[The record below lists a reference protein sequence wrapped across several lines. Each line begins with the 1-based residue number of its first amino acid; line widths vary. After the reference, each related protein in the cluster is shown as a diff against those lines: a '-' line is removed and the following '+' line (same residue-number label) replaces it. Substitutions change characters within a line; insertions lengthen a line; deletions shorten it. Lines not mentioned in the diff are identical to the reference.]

1 MPSASERSAP
11 ARSSAEGLPAGPS
24 RPGAWRGLVADP
36 RQLIDVPAL
45 AAAIDA
51 AAVAA
56 IGRGDRGAVRPAV
69 VALLRAALAEGRA
82 TIAAAIALRPRE
94 AHRAIHDYAWLAEAV
109 VRLVLDLAVR
119 RMHALPNPTSS
130 ERIAALAVGGFGRA
144 EMAPFSDIDLLF
156 LTPYKQTPW
165 GESLIESVLYVLWD
179 LRLKVGHSTRTADD
193 CLRLAKQD
201 VSIRTSL
208 LENRFVWGDRA
219 LAEKLDQRLWS
230 ELFDQ
235 TGPQFVELKLEER
248 AERHDRQGSS
258 RYLLE
263 PNLKEGKG
271 GLRDLQTLYWIGK
284 YLYHAAS
291 TEDLVRMG
299 VFTADEYA
307 TLAEAEAFLW
317 TTRVH
322 LHLLNG
328 RPVEQLTFDAQV
340 EIAGA
345 LGYRDDTAQRG
356 VERFMHDYFR
366 HAKHVGDL
374 TRIFLAALEARHV
387 KSRPSLGEK
396 LRTVFTFGR
405 DPTGPAFTLKNGRL
419 DMHDEGAFAKDPL
432 NILRLFEESLAADIP
447 IHPDALRRVAAN
459 LDLIDDKVRNDREA
473 NRIFLDLLLGH
484 QNPERALRLMNEV
497 GVLGAFIPE
506 FGRIVA
512 LMQFNMYHYY
522 TVDEHTIRTIS
533 TLSMIERKQLVAD
546 LPVVSDIMARGVDRR
561 VLYVALLLH
570 DIGKGSGRDHS
581 TVGAEVA
588 ERLCPRLG
596 LEPEETELVVWLVR
610 HHLLMSDVAQKRDLA
625 DPRTARDFA
634 RVVKSPTRLKFL
646 SVLTVCD
653 IRGVGPGVWNN
664 WKAML
669 LRSLYSETIEV
680 LTGGSQATSR
690 PEREAAA
697 KAALAE
703 ALADWSPAEIEAE
716 CARHYAPYWLGFET
730 RTHAIFAR
738 LGRGLKDDTPGIE
751 IELDESRD
759 ATEVC
764 FAMADHP
771 GIFARLAGALALA
784 GANVVDART
793 YTTTDGVATAAFWI
807 QDASGKPYERAR
819 MTRLRSSVQ
828 RTLAGQI
835 KAREALRDKDKIKK
849 RERDFQVPT
858 RIGFDNSGSDIYTII
873 EVETRDRPG
882 LLYDLTR
889 TLTANGIS
897 ISSAII
903 ATYGEQAVDVF
914 YVKDL
919 FGLKLYT
926 DSKRSQLEQR
936 LRAAIADAVPQR
948 GGRAR

>member
-1 MPSASERSAP
+1 MTPLASDQLPSSTAEATAP
-11 ARSSAEGLPAGPS
+11 DPWP
-24 RPGAWRGLVADP
+24 GLVADP
-36 RQLIDVPAL
+36 ERLIDAPAL
-45 AAAIDA
+45 AAAMDSA
-51 AAVAA
+51 AAEAIAA
-56 IGRGDRGAVRPAV
+56 GDRCAIRPAV
-69 VALLRAALAEGRA
+69 VPLLRDALAEARA
-82 TIAAAIALRPRE
+82 AIAAAIAGAPRE
-94 AHRAIHDYAWLAEAV
+94 AHRAIHDYAWMSGTI
-109 VRLVLDLAVR
+109 VRLVLDLGVR
-119 RMHALPNPTSS
+119 RMHVLPNPTSS
-130 ERIAALAVGGFGRA
+130 EHIAAVAVGGFGRA

-179 LRLKVGHSTRTADD
+179 LRLKVGHSTRSIDD

-208 LENRFVWGDRA
+208 LESRYLWGNQA
-219 LAEKLDQRLWS
+219 LAEALDSRLWS
-230 ELFDQ
+230 ELFDS

-248 AERHDRQGSS
+248 NARHDRQGSS

-263 PNLKEGKG
+263 PNVKEGKG

-284 YLYHAAS
+284 YLYHAGS
-291 TEDLVRMG
+291 TEDLVRVG
-299 VFTADEYA
+299 VFTSEEYA
-307 TLAEAEAFLW
+307 SLAAAEAFLW

-340 EIAGA
+340 DIAGM
-345 LGYRDDTAQRG
+345 LGYRDDSAQRG
-356 VERFMHDYFR
+356 VEQFMHDYFR

-387 KSRPSLGEK
+387 KSKPTFGEK

-405 DPTGPAFTLKNGRL
+405 DPTGRGFTLKNGRL
-419 DMHDEGAFAKDPL
+419 DMLDERAFETDPV

-459 LDLIDDKVRNDREA
+459 LDLIDDGVRNDREA

-484 QNPERALRLMNEV
+484 QNPERGLRLMNEV

-533 TLSMIERKQLVAD
+533 TLSTIERKELTGD
-546 LPVVSDIMARGVDRR
+546 LPIVSEIMARGVDRR

-588 ERLCPRLG
+588 ETLCPRLG
-596 LEPEETELVVWLVR
+596 LEPQETELVVWLVQN
-610 HHLLMSDVAQKRDLA
+610 HLLMSDVAQKRDLA

-634 RVVKSPTRLKFL
+634 RQVKSPTRLKFL
-646 SVLTVCD
+646 TVLTVCD

-669 LRSLYSETIEV
+669 LRTLYNETIDV
-680 LTGGSQATSR
+680 LTGGTQAPSR

-697 KAALAE
+697 KAALGE
-703 ALADWSPAEIEAE
+703 ALSDWSQSELEDE
-716 CARHYAPYWLGFET
+716 CARHYAPYWLGFDT

-738 LGRGLKDDTPGIE
+738 LGRGLKDDSPEME
-751 IELDESRD
+751 IELDANRD
-759 ATEVC
+759 ATQVC

-807 QDASGKPYERAR
+807 QDASGKPYEEAR
-819 MTRLRSSVQ
+819 MARLRASVQ
-828 RTLAGQI
+828 GTMAGQI

-858 RIGFDNSGSDIYTII
+858 RISFDNSGSDIYTII

-882 LLYDLTR
+882 LLYDLAR

-903 ATYGEQAVDVF
+903 ATFGEQAVDAF

-926 DSKRSQLEQR
+926 ESKRSQLEQR
-936 LRAAIADAVPQR
+936 LRAAIAAAVPEPD
-948 GGRAR
+948 RATR

>member
-1 MPSASERSAP
+1 VAAPPAP
-11 ARSSAEGLPAGPS
+11 A
-24 RPGAWRGLVADP
+24 AWRGLVAEP
-36 RQLIDVPAL
+36 GQL
-45 AAAIDA
+45 IDA

-56 IGRGDRGAVRPAV
+56 AIDAVAAEAIAGGERAALRAAV
-69 VALLRAALAEGRA
+69 VPVLRDALAEGNA
-82 TIAAAIALRPRE
+82 TIAAAIAAEPRA
-94 AHRAIHDYAWLAEAV
+94 AHRATHDYAWLSERV
-109 VRLVLDLAVR
+109 VTLVLDFVVR
-119 RMHALPNPTSS
+119 WVHPLPNPTAA

-144 EMAPFSDIDLLF
+144 EMAPFSDVDLLF

-165 GESLIESVLYVLWD
+165 GESLIETTLYVLWD
-179 LRLKVGHSTRTADD
+179 LRLKVGHATRTDD
-193 CLRLAKQD
+193 ECLRLARSD

-208 LENRFVWGDRA
+208 LETRFIWGDRA
-219 LAEKLDQRLWS
+219 LADRLDARLWA

-235 TGPQFVELKLEER
+235 TGPEFVELKLDER
-248 AERHDRQGSS
+248 QARHDRQGSS

-263 PNLKEGKG
+263 PNVKEGKG
-271 GLRDLQTLYWIGK
+271 GLRDLQALYWIGK
-284 YLYHAAS
+284 YLYHAGS

-299 VFTADEYA
+299 VFAADEYA

-340 EIAGA
+340 EIAAA
-345 LGYRDDTAQRG
+345 LGYRDDQAQRG

-387 KSRPSLGEK
+387 KTKPGFGAK
-396 LRTVFTFGR
+396 LRSVLTLGR
-405 DPTGPAFTLKNGRL
+405 DPTGPGFALKNGRL
-419 DMHDEGAFAKDPL
+419 DTIDQTAFARDPVM
-432 NILRLFEESLAADIP
+432 ILRLFQESLAKDIP

-459 LDLIDDKVRNDREA
+459 LDLIDDRVRADREA

-484 QNPERALRLMNEV
+484 RNPERAIRQMNEV

-512 LMQFNMYHYY
+512 MMQFNMYHSY
-522 TVDEHTIRTIS
+522 TVDEHIIRTIS
-533 TLSMIERKQLVAD
+533 TLSMIERKELLDD
-546 LPVVSDIMARGVDRR
+546 LPIVSDIMARAIDRR

-588 ERLCPRLG
+588 GRLCPRLG
-596 LEPEETELVVWLVR
+596 LDPEETDLVVWLVR
-610 HHLLMSDVAQKRDLA
+610 HHLLMSDVAQKRDLS

-634 RVVKSPTRLKFL
+634 RVVKSPTRLKCL
-646 SVLTVCD
+646 TVLTVCD

-669 LRSLYSETIEV
+669 LRTLYNETIEV

-703 ALADWSPAEIEAE
+703 ALPDWSPAEIEAE
-716 CARHYAPYWLGFET
+716 CARHYPPYWLGFET

-738 LGRGLKDDTPGIE
+738 LGRILKDDSPVIE
-751 IELDESRD
+751 VDLDEDRD
-759 ATEVC
+759 ATQVC

-771 GIFARLAGALALA
+771 GIFARLAGALALV

-807 QDASGKPYERAR
+807 QDAAGKPYERGR
-819 MTRLRSSVQ
+819 MARLRNAVQ

-835 KAREALRDKDKIKK
+835 RAREALRDKDRIKK

-858 RIGFDNSGSDIYTII
+858 RIDFDNIGSDIYTII

-897 ISSAII
+897 IASAII

-919 FGLKLYT
+919 FGLKLHAE
-926 DSKRSQLEQR
+926 SKRNQLEQR
-936 LRAAIADAVPQR
+936 LRAAIAASVPEPE
-948 GGRAR
+948 GAAT

>member
-1 MPSASERSAP
+1 MDEPP
-11 ARSSAEGLPAGPS
+11 P
-24 RPGAWRGLVADP
+24 AWRGLVPDP
-36 RQLIDVPAL
+36 ERLIDVTAT

-51 AAVAA
+51 AAANALKSGDRAA
-56 IGRGDRGAVRPAV
+56 IRPEV
-69 VALLRAALAEGRA
+69 VPILRDALSEGRA
-82 TIAAAIALRPRE
+82 AIAAAIAVEPRE
-94 AHRAIHDYAWLAEAV
+94 AHRAIHDYAWLAGAI
-109 VRLVLDLAVR
+109 VRMVLDLVVQR
-119 RMHALPNPTSS
+119 IHPLPNPTSS

-165 GESLIESVLYVLWD
+165 GESLIESALYVLWD
-179 LRLKVGHSTRTADD
+179 LRLKVGHATRTRDD
-193 CLRLAKQD
+193 CLRLAKSD

-208 LENRFVWGDRA
+208 LENRFLWGNRD
-219 LAEKLDQRLWS
+219 LADKLEARLWS
-230 ELFDQ
+230 ELFDS

-248 AERHDRQGSS
+248 AARHDRQGSS

-263 PNLKEGKG
+263 PNVKEGKG
-271 GLRDLQTLYWIGK
+271 GLRDLQTLYWIAK
-284 YLYHAAS
+284 YLYHASS
-291 TEDLVRMG
+291 TQDLVRMG
-299 VFTADEYA
+299 VFSEDEYA

-328 RPVEQLTFDAQV
+328 RPAEQLTFDAQV
-340 EIAGA
+340 EIAAA
-345 LGYRDDTAQRG
+345 LGYHDNSAQRG

-387 KSRPSLGEK
+387 KSKPKLGEK

-405 DPTGPAFTLKNGRL
+405 DPTGPGFTLKNGRL
-419 DMHDEGAFAKDPL
+419 DMLDESAFVNDPV

-459 LDLIDDKVRNDREA
+459 LDLIDDNVRNDREA

-497 GVLGAFIPE
+497 GVLGAFIPD

-512 LMQFNMYHYY
+512 MMQFNMYHYY

-533 TLSMIERKQLVAD
+533 TLSMIERKQLVDD
-546 LPVVSDIMARGVDRR
+546 LPIVSDIMARGVDRR

-610 HHLLMSDVAQKRDLA
+610 HHLFMSDVAQKRDLA
-625 DPRTARDFA
+625 DPRTVRDFA

-669 LRSLYSETIEV
+669 LRTLYGETMEV
-680 LTGGSQATSR
+680 LTGGSQASSR

-697 KAALAE
+697 KAALGE
-703 ALADWSPAEIEAE
+703 ALSDWSAAEIEAE
-716 CARHYAPYWLGFET
+716 CTRHYAPYWLGFDE

-738 LGRGLKDDTPGIE
+738 LAQDLKDDTPAIA
-751 IELDESRD
+751 IELDEERD
-759 ATEVC
+759 ATQVC

-771 GIFARLAGALALA
+771 GIFSRLAGALALA

-793 YTTTDGVATAAFWI
+793 YTTTDGVATAAFWL
-807 QDASGKPYERAR
+807 QDSNGKPYERAR
-819 MTRLRSSVQ
+819 MTRMRNSVL
-828 RTLAGQI
+828 RTLGGQI

-858 RIGFDNSGSDIYTII
+858 RISFDNSGSDIYTII
-873 EVETRDRPG
+873 EVETRDRIG

-897 ISSAII
+897 IASAII

-926 DSKRSQLEQR
+926 ESKRTQLEQR
-936 LRAAIADAVPQR
+936 LRAAITAVVPEQAE
-948 GGRAR
+948 GRR